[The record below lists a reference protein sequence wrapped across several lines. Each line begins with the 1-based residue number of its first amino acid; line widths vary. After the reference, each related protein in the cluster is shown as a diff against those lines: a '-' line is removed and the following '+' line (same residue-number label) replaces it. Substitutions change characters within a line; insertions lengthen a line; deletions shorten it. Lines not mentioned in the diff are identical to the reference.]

1 MSFLTRTKHLDK
13 HVATRLRIRAKQI
26 SDSVKRDNERFG
38 EDLKDLDGPPM
49 LKLAE
54 KFDVHEETELIYEWL
69 DVQDTAF
76 REYVPR
82 MVYQILKDNTY
93 E

>member
-1 MSFLTRTKHLDK
+1 
-13 HVATRLRIRAKQI
+13 
-26 SDSVKRDNERFG
+26 
-38 EDLKDLDGPPM
+38 M
-49 LKLAE
+49 LKLAD
-54 KFDVHEETELIYEWL
+54 KFDAHEETELIYEWL